1 MFKSC
6 IFKTLVIGTCV
17 LFSVQSQ
24 AQNLSDPGISSH
36 NYKMPDKAAK
46 ARFSDQYIVLTR
58 QSFKQTFESGKAR
71 TPKYASS
78 PSTVIEKRKSEKMSV
93 INPLTSGANYKAQT
107 KSQMRDKLQAMVIC
121 SLN

>member
-6 IFKTLVIGTCV
+6 IFKNMALGACV

-36 NYKMPDKAAK
+36 KYKMPDKAAK

-107 KSQMRDKLQAMVIC
+107 RSQMRDKSQAMVIC